1 MAEKFKDKAVVV
13 TGAGRGIGRALALG
27 FAGAGAKVVC
37 AARTQAEIDDAAAAI
52 RAAGG
57 SAVAQRCDVASPD
70 DLRQLYDFTRA
81 TYGRLDVVIANAGG
95 NFARQPLEDSD
106 IAAWEHTVRVNL
118 LGVYYTARFAIA
130 DLKARGGHIIVIGSG
145 LGHRVGDSV
154 HSAYSASK
162 AGVWML
168 TRALAKEL
176 SPYKIC
182 VNELIPGAVQTEL
195 FSSAPRPADSPLQA
209 EWIKSPE
216 DVLPLALFI
225 ASGPLTGPTGQS
237 FSLMRRDSQ

>member
-1 MAEKFKDKAVVV
+1 MAEHLKDKVVV
-13 TGAGRGIGRALALG
+13 ITGAGRGIGRALACG
-27 FAGAGAKVVC
+27 FAAQGAKVVC
-37 AARTQAEIDDAAAAI
+37 AARTQTEIDDVVAEIQASGA
-52 RAAGG
+52 
-57 SAVAQRCDVASPD
+57 SALSRRCDVTAPD
-70 DLRQLYDFTRA
+70 DLRRLYDVTREA
-81 TYGRLDVVIANAGG
+81 YGRLDIVIANAGG

-106 IAAWEHTVRVNL
+106 IEAWEHTVRVNL
-118 LGVYYTARFAIA
+118 LGVYYTARFAIP
-130 DLKARGGHIIVIGSG
+130 DLKVRGGHIIVTGSG
-145 LGHRVGDSV
+145 LGHRVGDST

-162 AGVWML
+162 AGAWML
-168 TRALAKEL
+168 VRALAKEL
-176 SPYKIC
+176 SPYSIC

-225 ASGPLTGPTGQS
+225 ASSPLTGPTGQS